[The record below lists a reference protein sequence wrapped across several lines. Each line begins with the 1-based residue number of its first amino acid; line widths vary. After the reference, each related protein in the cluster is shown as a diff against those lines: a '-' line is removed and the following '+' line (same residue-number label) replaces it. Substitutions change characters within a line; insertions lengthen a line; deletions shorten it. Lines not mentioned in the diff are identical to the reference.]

1 MGRVANHYNRLS
13 KIPSSLALNASR
25 DGASTTSLGNLFQ
38 CVTILWVKNFSFDV
52 KKKSPLFQFKS
63 ISLCPDAIRPRKKSV
78 PILTESSTQVLESLN
93 KVSLEPCLLQA
104 EQAQLP
110 QSHFIRELL
119 QPSDYICGP
128 PLDPPQQLRILF
140 FFFSPGL
147 DVTLQNVIP
156 TWASLWGCHIGFKNQ
171 HGLHLSC

>member
-1 MGRVANHYNRLS
+1 MGRVAPQQIRLPRD
-13 KIPSSLALNASR
+13 PSILVLKTCRDESSAASV
-25 DGASTTSLGNLFQ
+25 GNLCRCLTTLNREFPP
-38 CVTILWVKNFSFDV
+38 TIQP
-52 KKKSPLFQFKS
+52 KSPLFQFKS
-63 ISLCPDAIRPRKKSV
+63 ISLCPDAIRPCKKSV
-78 PILTESSTQVLESLN
+78 SILTESSIQVLESPN

-110 QSHFIRELL
+110 QFHFIRELL

-140 FFFSPGL
+140 APGAPGL